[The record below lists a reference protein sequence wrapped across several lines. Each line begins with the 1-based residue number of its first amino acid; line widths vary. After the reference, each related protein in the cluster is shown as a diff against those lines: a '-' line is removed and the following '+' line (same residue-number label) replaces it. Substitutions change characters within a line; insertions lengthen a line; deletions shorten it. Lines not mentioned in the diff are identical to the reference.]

1 MCSYCGCRSISV
13 IGRLSEEHEH
23 IVNHA
28 GDLREAAATGDRA
41 AVARTLEALVAHLDP
56 HTGSEERGL
65 FHVLRRNPDF
75 TDHVDGLHAEHVGID
90 ALVAEIRAG
99 DAAALPELV
108 DELVDA
114 LYEHI
119 DKEENGL
126 FPAAAIELGGPEW
139 EEVVALTGQAAQPHD
154 P

>member
-1 MCSYCGCRSISV
+1 MCSYCGCRSITV

-28 GDLREAAATGDRA
+28 GELLAASRTGDADDVGRA
-41 AVARTLEALVAHLDP
+41 LDELVAHLDP

-75 TDHVDGLHAEHVGID
+75 TEHVDGLHAEHVGID

-99 DAAALPELV
+99 DHGV
-108 DELVDA
+108 VHELVDA

-126 FPAAAIELGGPEW
+126 FPAAAIELDGPDW
-139 EEVVALTGQAAQPHD
+139 EEVVALGAPAAVPHG

>member
-23 IVNHA
+23 IINHA
-28 GDLREAAATGDRA
+28 GELRA
-41 AVARTLEALVAHLDP
+41 ACAAGDPDEVGRALETLVAHLDP

-75 TDHVDGLHAEHVGID
+75 TDHVDLLHSEHVGID

-99 DAAALPELV
+99 DVDAV

-126 FPAAAIELGGPEW
+126 FPAAAIELDGPDW
-139 EEVVALTGQAAQPHD
+139 EEVVALSGRASAPHRM
-154 P
+154 

>member
-1 MCSYCGCRSISV
+1 MCSYCGCRSITV

-23 IVNHA
+23 ILNHA
-28 GDLREAAATGDRA
+28 GELRAASRTGDADEVGRA
-41 AVARTLEALVAHLDP
+41 LDELAAHLDP

-99 DAAALPELV
+99 DVGAV

-139 EEVVALTGQAAQPHD
+139 EEVVALTGQAPTAHGP
-154 P
+154 